1 LFNSEN
7 KKPKA
12 RKSAKKPSVKKK
24 SAKKPIK
31 KQTKTKEKKPVE
43 TAKPSIEPQAQPTIV
58 PQEPEK
64 PPTPT
69 FSSNEKN
76 PMKINPLF
84 IIIGVSVVAAGIGVG
99 LFMVMSENAEQQ
111 LLLEEQEK
119 IKIQQQKE
127 LEIKQIELEAQEL
140 ARKQQ
145 ELELQSKELEQ
156 RQQQMQIERQEV
168 LSLQQQAEIERQ
180 EVLTLQ
186 QQAEIERQE
195 ILRQQQE
202 VEHEAEIKKEKLT
215 QLEILASRNPLLK
228 SIMTGKVTFWVE
240 PLPPYAVAEVK
251 YEVNRMLDNF
261 ESWGGVSRVY
271 QETAADVRIVWVKD
285 FNPTKGGQ
293 YWQSYVSVGLGKTA
307 CYNEWRAFDA
317 HTVRQILWHEIGHAM
332 GYGHSSKSNNIMYT
346 PMNFYYYTE
355 FEDDLFLEDG
365 SYSWRSFCRGGEYTF
380 SLKGSSESNGFRF
393 WVITPETDARKFI
406 NDNEGLHYPSCN
418 EKGRWTSYT
427 NTCSVAK
434 GSYLLIHN
442 PRDDG
447 NAINVDVTTHYTG
460 GKLAYDMAW
469 DPATLK
475 ETKQYLVYLASLR

>member
-12 RKSAKKPSVKKK
+12 RKSVKKPIVKKK

-43 TAKPSIEPQAQPTIV
+43 TAKPSIEPQVQPTIV

-99 LFMVMSENAEQQ
+99 LFMLMVENAEQQ
-111 LLLEEQEK
+111 KLLEEQEK
-119 IKIQQQKE
+119 IKIQQQKD

-140 ARKQQ
+140 ARQQQ

-156 RQQQMQIERQEV
+156 RQQQIQIERQQSEI
-168 LSLQQQAEIERQ
+168 QQQEISS
-180 EVLTLQ
+180 LQ

-228 SIMTGKVTFWVE
+228 KIMTGEVTFWAQSVPYYAAPRVE
-240 PLPPYAVAEVK
+240 SEVD
-251 YEVNRMLDNF
+251 RMLDAF
-261 ESWGGVSRVY
+261 ESWSGVSRVY
-271 QETAADVRIVWVKD
+271 QETAADIRIVWVKD
-285 FNPTKGGQ
+285 FNPSLGGQ
-293 YWQSYVSVGLGKTA
+293 YWQSYVSVGIGQTG
-307 CYNEWRAFDA
+307 CYGEWQPFTA
-317 HTVRQILWHEIGHAM
+317 HTMRQILWHEIGHAM
-332 GYGHSSKSNNIMYT
+332 GYGHSSNPNNIMYT
-346 PMNFYYYTE
+346 PMTFYYDKE
-355 FEDDLFLEDG
+355 FEDDIFLEDG
-365 SYSWRSFCRGGEYTF
+365 HFSWRSFCSGGQYTF
-380 SLKGSSESNGFRF
+380 NLKGSSESDGFKF

-406 NDNEGLHYPSCN
+406 NDNEGLHYPDCN
-418 EKGRWTSYT
+418 EKGLWVSYT
-427 NTCSVAK
+427 KTCNVAAK
-434 GSYLLIHN
+434 SQLLILN
-442 PRDDG
+442 PRDG
-447 NAINVDVTTHYTG
+447 GKTINVDVTTAYTG
-460 GKLAYDMAW
+460 GKIALDMGW
-469 DPATLK
+469 DPAVLK
-475 ETKQYLVYLASLR
+475 ESKQYSVYLASLR